1 MEKITCTIID
11 DEPLAIKLI
20 ENYVGKTPFLELK
33 GSFSDSVEAI
43 SVLKENPVNLIFLDI
58 QMPDLDGM
66 ELSKMLPEETR
77 IIFTTAFKE
86 YAFDSYEVNA
96 LDFLLKP
103 IRYNKFLEAAEKAKH
118 WFELSEKASH
128 ANSNTNQ
135 KQDSIFIKV
144 DGMLRRIDL
153 SQLLYVMGMKDY
165 VVFQMR
171 NADKEESLITHMTMT
186 TAEEILDKKR
196 FLRVNRSY
204 IVALDKIDSFDRN
217 ECIHIGKEIIR
228 ITDAYKAT
236 FHTFLKERMVK
247 Y

>member
-103 IRYNKFLEAAEKAKH
+103 IRYNKFLEAAEKAKY

-128 ANSNTNQ
+128 ANSNTDQ

-228 ITDAYKAT
+228 ITDAYKTT